1 MLYWF
6 AIYSH
11 LNMSKYIFVAKNKKI
26 LNVAKIFTKISTI
39 SKNKKITM
47 RITEQPS
54 LYDNLESKSVDELV
68 SYINNEDAKVAAAI
82 KEAFPQVVGLINQI
96 VMVLKKGGR
105 MFYLGAGSGG
115 RLSVLDAIELP
126 TTYGIEEGVVN
137 VILAGG
143 IENLALALEEKEDDV
158 DDAITRIEK
167 AHVNEKDIVI
177 GISASGT
184 TPFVLE
190 GLKECN
196 RRGAITGCIVNN
208 PQSPIADVATFP
220 VEIIMGPEFITGSTR
235 MKCGTAQKMLFDMI
249 STTVMI
255 QLGRVEGNNMVNVKL
270 INNKITDRAVKI
282 LMEKSGINEYDKAK
296 SLLLESGSVKNALN
310 QLAL

>member
-1 MLYWF
+1 MQMNQNF
-6 AIYSH
+6 
-11 LNMSKYIFVAKNKKI
+11 KKT
-26 LNVAKIFTKISTI
+26 NRMV
-39 SKNKKITM
+39 

-54 LYDNLESKSVDELV
+54 LYDNLETKTVDELV
-68 SYINNEDAKVAAAI
+68 SYINEEDAKVAVAI
-82 KEAFPQVVGLINQI
+82 KKALPQVSALIAEVVSTI
-96 VMVLKKGGR
+96 REGGR
-105 MFYLGAGSGG
+105 MFYFGAGSGG

-126 TTYGIEEGVVN
+126 TTYGISKGVVN

-143 IENLALALEEKEDDV
+143 VDNLALALEEKEDDV
-158 DDAITRIEK
+158 ADALHQVKENNI
-167 AHVNEKDIVI
+167 NSKDIVI

-196 RRGAITGCIVNN
+196 KRGAVTGCIVSN
-208 PQSPIADVATFP
+208 PDTPIAAVVKFP
-220 VEIIMGPEFITGSTR
+220 VEVVTGPEFITGSTR

-255 QLGRVEGNNMVNVKL
+255 QLGRVEGNSMVNVKL

-282 LMEKSGINEYDKAK
+282 LMKKAGIENYEKAK
-296 SLLLESGSVKNALN
+296 TILLENGSVKNAMQHILH
-310 QLAL
+310 